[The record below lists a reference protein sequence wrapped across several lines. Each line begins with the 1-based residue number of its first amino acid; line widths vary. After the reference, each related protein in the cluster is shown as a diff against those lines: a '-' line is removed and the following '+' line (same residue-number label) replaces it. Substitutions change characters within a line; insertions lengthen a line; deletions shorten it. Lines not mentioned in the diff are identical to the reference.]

1 MRTVV
6 SALAHARCSV
16 RAGACALPS
25 EVAQAQCRLGIDA
38 CAVQYRSW
46 RVRSAVSQRAQAPC
60 FFQAWRMHT
69 AEMAHAQSGP
79 GPGTCAVR
87 TRRWRTLSAV
97 SQRGMRKTVSSL
109 AQAQCRLGTDA
120 CAVLCRRKR
129 RMLSRVPELARA
141 QCRVSTSAC
150 TLRPHFWRMRTEDT
164 GMAHAQ
170 CGLGAGARAAAS
182 KTVAVFTLSET
193 CSLFFGGLIAMES
206 GG

>member
-1 MRTVV
+1 MPCHNER
-6 SALAHARCSV
+6 RR
-16 RAGACALPS
+16 RA
-25 EVAQAQCRLGIDA
+25 
-38 CAVQYRSW
+38 
-46 RVRSAVSQRAQAPC
+46 
-60 FFQAWRMHT
+60 FFHTWSMNT

-87 TRRWRTLSAV
+87 TRRWRTRSAV

-150 TLRPHFWRMRTEDT
+150 ALRPHCWRMRTEDT
-164 GMAHAQ
+164 GMVHAQ
-170 CGLGAGARAAAS
+170 CGLGAGACAVPSRTCRMRS
-182 KTVAVFTLSET
+182 TVSELAQAQCRLGIDACAVR
-193 CSLFFGGLIAMES
+193 CRCG
-206 GG
+206 